1 MQGSGSATLM
11 LWDLSGVVGEQ
22 HASGAGTCSEGESHL
37 ALHWVP
43 HLTDDSCRFRGT
55 IQWKSQSKQYLE
67 VCLIKKCPASGRC
80 LHEVEG
86 HRSSAFVN
94 WRSFMVTG
102 ELCQ

>member
-37 ALHWVP
+37 ALQWVP

-55 IQWKSQSKQYLE
+55 ITSVEEPKQT
-67 VCLIKKCPASGRC
+67 VSGSLPYKEMPC
-80 LHEVEG
+80 FWQV
-86 HRSSAFVN
+86 F
-94 WRSFMVTG
+94 T
-102 ELCQ
+102 